1 MPGHFSG
8 LIRTYV
14 IIINFQ
20 NRMKPPKCLNLFSTL
35 TVEWQIT
42 GKARD
47 AELSDGRLSNP
58 CLNHHSCQSKSLR
71 TVTVIIKLTCSGD
84 LLCFPLVIPLALS
97 LRLNFLVPSCV
108 SHLWLVFSDQVYR
121 PIDPQS
127 PAVFTELGLRCT
139 SLLIFS
145 DRTSDSCS

>member
-1 MPGHFSG
+1 MPGHFSS

-35 TVEWQIT
+35 TVVWQIT

-58 CLNHHSCQSKSLR
+58 CLNHHHSCQNPW
-71 TVTVIIKLTCSGD
+71 D
-84 LLCFPLVIPLALS
+84 PLHLAG
-97 LRLNFLVPSCV
+97 
-108 SHLWLVFSDQVYR
+108 
-121 PIDPQS
+121 
-127 PAVFTELGLRCT
+127 E
-139 SLLIFS
+139 
-145 DRTSDSCS
+145 DSARKTTGKA